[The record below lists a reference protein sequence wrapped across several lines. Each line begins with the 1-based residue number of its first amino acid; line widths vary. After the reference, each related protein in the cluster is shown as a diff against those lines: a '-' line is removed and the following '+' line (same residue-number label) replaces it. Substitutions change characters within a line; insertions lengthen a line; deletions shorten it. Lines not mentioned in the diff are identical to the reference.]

1 MTPRQRHAC
10 MAAIRG
16 KDTKPEMVVRRYL
29 HALGYR
35 YGLHNRRLPGTP
47 DIVLRKLKT
56 VIFINGCFW
65 HGHPGCR
72 YYRLP
77 STNPGYWQKK
87 IETNHERD
95 ARAIQELNR
104 MKWTVIVIWECELKP
119 REARE
124 KRLARLDRTLREIAA
139 DNYRFYHYPD
149 AETESLAAEPDA
161 GYGYEE

>member
-47 DIVLRKLKT
+47 DIVLRKLRT

-77 STNPGYWQKK
+77 STNSGYWQKK
-87 IETNHERD
+87 IEANHERD
-95 ARAIQELNR
+95 ARAVQELNR
-104 MKWTVIVIWECELKP
+104 MKWNVIVIWECELRKKS
-119 REARE
+119 ARME
-124 KRLARLDRTLREIAA
+124 RLARLAATLREIAGDQYRHYQLHDA
-139 DNYRFYHYPD
+139 DT
-149 AETESLAAEPDA
+149 ETFAAEPDEE
-161 GYGYEE
+161 YGYEE